1 MSKMVSIR
9 IDEYTLSGVK
19 TLNINLTEVM
29 RELLKH
35 EIERKEKIEMLE
47 SLSKI
52 KKILKTVD
60 KNQFLEDL
68 RKDRNEKKY

>member
-19 TLNINLTEVM
+19 KLNINLTEVM
-29 RELLKH
+29 RELLKQ

>member
-19 TLNINLTEVM
+19 KLNINLTEVM

>member
-19 TLNINLTEVM
+19 KLNINLTEVM
-29 RELLKH
+29 RELLKQ

-52 KKILKTVD
+52 QKISKTVD